1 MADTEAEAKTMQER
15 RRELLR
21 RRIAESGMA
30 AAESGK
36 RAAIRAGER
45 YPLSAGQRRMWFLQA
60 MDVSDVTLNICVSY
74 RLTGA
79 VDEARLRSAF
89 GDVVARH
96 AILRT
101 VYGVDSEGEPY
112 QVFSDGPGCAEIGW
126 RSEDVTHLPM
136 EDRQRRIDA
145 LAADEFG
152 RPFELTRELP
162 LRIILIRSG
171 PDDFVLLLTVH
182 HICWDDDSWD
192 VFFRELSTAYN
203 GHQPSG
209 TAPQFV
215 AVEVLETPAEP
226 GIADV
231 GYWADVLRPSPEPW
245 SCPVP
250 ALGPPRIR
258 PDGPSA
264 GTGRCPPT
272 CSAAWRVSRASTPRH
287 PSWCCWRTSAC

>member
-1 MADTEAEAKTMQER
+1 
-15 RRELLR
+15 
-21 RRIAESGMA
+21 
-30 AAESGK
+30 
-36 RAAIRAGER
+36 
-45 YPLSAGQRRMWFLQA
+45 
-60 MDVSDVTLNICVSY
+60 
-74 RLTGA
+74 
-79 VDEARLRSAF
+79 
-89 GDVVARH
+89 
-96 AILRT
+96 
-101 VYGVDSEGEPY
+101 
-112 QVFSDGPGCAEIGW
+112 
-126 RSEDVTHLPM
+126 M

-171 PDDFVLLLTVH
+171 TDDFVLLLTVH

-231 GYWADVLRPSPEPW
+231 GYWADVLRPSPEPLEL
-245 SCPVP
+245 PVP
-250 ALGPPRIR
+250 AFGPPRIR

-272 CSAAWRVSRASTPRH
+272 CSAGWRVSRASTPRH